1 MNYNADQQGM
11 SMVLL
16 LVGLLSTLP
25 EPAFCQGKNVI
36 WILAESCTRGADC
49 LSMLLKEVASCPKQR
64 LLCYKVLQELV
75 CNNKKLKAHPSFYQ
89 PYINHNIN
97 HWIISRACQ
106 RHQWNLEYSR
116 KHTSHCETCIGLED
130 LGLHIYTSFCWLWS
144 MEGGGGGGRFCLIA
158 TVLLWFLCM
167 DKVMFLLHIYKGE
180 VSDNCFIELS
190 WFAAMGIV
198 FQSIY
203 CCTKP
208 KD

>member
-1 MNYNADQQGM
+1 MLISKACLWCCYWLVSYLHSLSLPFAKGKM
-11 SMVLL
+11 SSEFWQNPVLVVQIV
-16 LVGLLSTLP
+16 LV
-25 EPAFCQGKNVI
+25 C
-36 WILAESCTRGADC
+36 C
-49 LSMLLKEVASCPKQR
+49 LKEVASCPKQR